1 MPRTRASNAH
11 KHPGHI
17 VQGQKKRRTTKEVAQ
32 DNARK
37 KAASIAARQ
46 QAVEKRH
53 AVLLQ
58 LKESKDTA
66 EQCEEEVRA
75 HTARPDIQSLS
86 YQMPGTDG
94 ETEIDRCDDSEEPS
108 PFTDDSD
115 EELESAARER
125 SRREN
130 EDMIESDDDAP
141 ISKEYSYNKKNAERG
156 RLIPRLGQDVDATGM
171 RRGTP
176 DTAPPSNKRKEPAAT
191 TPEKVGGPKRLK
203 LKRSYAIGG
212 LSSNWKAVTA
222 IKRHGRSNQANTEL
236 EGNSD
241 GLVSASGEFDH
252 DEPEEALAQVRAS
265 KSAAPRVPGTH
276 QPTGKV
282 GGGSRSLST
291 HGSAETGIMFTRV
304 AKISTG
310 RTMPTAVKS
319 GRKKTMVTD
328 LPFPDGK
335 IGPIW
340 RKSFVPSLIAWAG
353 SQPDPFG
360 VNSKVKGEAEVV
372 WGRVFPAA
380 ALDKEAREILMGVAE
395 NVLNNWRSD
404 IGKAGISAITEL
416 WSQKAMD
423 KEVSFSSPEH
433 RAEYV
438 TNSLTKMN
446 FVYKDPDVPGSRG
459 AFCSEIISKVYAKHL
474 RRILAVDGY
483 LTVTPMCIQVERGL
497 TLLRDG
503 MVDKDEEQG
512 KPVPRGTRGNGF
524 TDNPWGKRA
533 REVVQSTNRLKDSH
547 WAQIEEYAYVYLQ
560 GPGHDSDEGH
570 GEDNVETDAV
580 GVRANIDI
588 D

>member
-1 MPRTRASNAH
+1 MPRIRASNVH
-11 KHPGHI
+11 KHPRSHCTGPE
-17 VQGQKKRRTTKEVAQ
+17 KRRTTKEVAQ

-37 KAASIAARQ
+37 KAASIATRQ

-66 EQCEEEVRA
+66 EQCEEEVHT

-108 PFTDDSD
+108 PFADDSD
-115 EELESAARER
+115 EELESVARER
-125 SRREN
+125 SRHEN
-130 EDMIESDDDAP
+130 EDMIESDDAAP
-141 ISKEYSYNKKNAERG
+141 ISKKYSYNKKWGLQNAERG
-156 RLIPRLGQDVDATGM
+156 RLIPRLRQDVDATGM

-176 DTAPPSNKRKEPAAT
+176 NTAPPSNKRKEPAVT

-212 LSSNWKAVTA
+212 LSSNWKAEVTA

-252 DEPEEALAQVRAS
+252 NKPEEALAQVRAS
-265 KSAAPRVPGTH
+265 KSAAPQVPGTH

-291 HGSAETGIMFTRV
+291 HGSVEFTLPSLESSIAEVSYRYILEPKTGIMFTRV

-310 RTMPTAVKS
+310 RTMPTAIKS

-328 LPFPDGK
+328 LPFPDRK

-360 VNSKVKGEAEVV
+360 ANSKVEGEAEVV

-380 ALDKEAREILMGVAE
+380 ALDKEACEILMGVAE

-404 IGKAGISAITEL
+404 IRKAGISAITEL

-433 RAEYV
+433 HAVYV

-446 FVYKDPDVPGSRG
+446 FMYKDPDVPGSGG

-483 LTVTPMCIQVERGL
+483 LTVMPMCIQVERGL
-497 TLLRDG
+497 MLLRNGEDG

-524 TDNPWGKRA
+524 TDNP
-533 REVVQSTNRLKDSH
+533 
-547 WAQIEEYAYVYLQ
+547 
-560 GPGHDSDEGH
+560 
-570 GEDNVETDAV
+570 
-580 GVRANIDI
+580 
-588 D
+588 